1 MQLTRRRFAL
11 QTVIAAGAVAFVGRV
26 RAADSITAEASRL
39 SLYNTHT
46 GELLAADL
54 CGADGQYDAQCLS
67 QLDHLLRDHR
77 NDAVHE
83 IDRGLF
89 AQLLALPIVLGVPA
103 RYEVISGY
111 RSVATNEALR
121 AAGHGVAVNSMH
133 LEGRAID
140 VRLLGVDC
148 ARLRDVALAAARG
161 GVGYYASSDF
171 VHLDTGRVRTW
182 AG

>member
-1 MQLTRRRFAL
+1 MKLTRRRFAL
-11 QTVIAAGAVAFVGRV
+11 QTVLAAGVTAFAGRV
-26 RAADSITAEASRL
+26 RAADSAVAEASRL

-54 CGADGQYDAQCLS
+54 CAADGQFDEQCLG
-67 QLDHLLRDHR
+67 QFDHLLRDHR
-77 NDAVHE
+77 NNAVHA
-83 IDRGLF
+83 IDRSLF
-89 AQLLALPIVLGVPA
+89 SQLLALPTVLGVPA
-103 RYEVISGY
+103 NYEVISGY

-148 ARLRDVALAAARG
+148 ARLRDVALAAAQG